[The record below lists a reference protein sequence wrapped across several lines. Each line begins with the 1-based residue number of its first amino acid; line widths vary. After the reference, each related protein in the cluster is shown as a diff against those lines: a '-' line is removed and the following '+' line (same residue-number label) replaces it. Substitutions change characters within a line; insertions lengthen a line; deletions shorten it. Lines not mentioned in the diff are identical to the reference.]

1 MLKSVLFFSATLCLA
16 ASAEAQVYTNSQYS
30 AAYQPVTG
38 GNVLTFPSTDD
49 GATLAAIGFTF
60 TFYGQ
65 PYTHVNIATNGY
77 LSFAAPCQTA
87 LQCPGFSAT
96 CTMNVCAD
104 TSADL
109 SAPAPFPDSADPNA
123 FVAAFWDDLIVEN
136 GARVVTQLN
145 GTAPNRTFVVEW
157 QGVRHYDAG
166 VRSGDTATFQIRL
179 REDGGVQIAWG
190 PHTNGTPVGEWNG
203 NIGVE
208 DPDGLHAEVPSAAC
222 ANADP
227 FLAGA
232 CPLSVLQSLTN
243 QVFEVRLVDGPEL
256 VGQIHPPP
264 GGDAGAAIRVGVSA
278 RNIGTRTTTSGFG
291 ADVYF
296 SADQVITPG
305 VDTLLGRV
313 ALPAVAAGAT
323 RTSTLST
330 RVPAMLM
337 RGVYYVGAIVDP
349 ENVVPEATKGNNTAI
364 SGPFLVGPE
373 LNGTIRGPATTG
385 PGETFD
391 ATLNI
396 QSDGSPVPSVGYQIY
411 LSVNETLDAQ
421 DILVATGTA
430 AVGGQPSAVVTVP
443 VTLALGLQPAG
454 YHLAVRFDPAN
465 AIIEIDETNNT
476 NVSPDT
482 LRVVG
487 PDIVA
492 ADLVGATSA
501 FRGLSY
507 DVTATLRNAGGARA
521 ENFYY
526 AFYFSDNQ
534 LITIT
539 DPKLGEIGPI
549 TLAGG
554 QTITVHHTFTVAST
568 IAAGNYY
575 LGIISDS
582 TSQILEE
589 VENNNIKRQTAAVV
603 VRDPA
608 PDFATTAL
616 TPAGGGAAGESLVV
630 ARTLSNVG
638 NAGGDLSYAI
648 FLSRDATI
656 DPATD
661 IALGTGQ
668 VRLGAAQ
675 DDEGVDMA
683 LVPSDTPAGNYYVGY
698 VVDPG
703 NTVAELSE
711 SNNTTASAATITIEA
726 GALKIL
732 TQSLPAATVGLP
744 YQFDIGA
751 RGGSGRYT
759 WSIQGALPAGLS
771 FDAATGRLSGNPSR
785 EGQVSL
791 VVTVTDGTLSARS
804 TFSLIVAEPTLELSI
819 ITRSIPPAFVG
830 RRFEFPLT
838 AVGGVPPYVWTAD
851 GALPSGL
858 QLTNAGVISGTP
870 PGAGLQTLTFH
881 VRDVAG
887 HMHERPITVR
897 VVASDDA
904 LHFSNDVLR
913 DGVVNKPYD
922 DSFRVMNGVSPYR
935 YALAS
940 GTVPKGLAIV
950 DDKLTGTPTVAGTYQ
965 FGVRVTD
972 NRGDTDLNR
981 FVVTI
986 EPDEGVKFVTSGLP
1000 PGVRGTPYT
1009 EGGGAIIRLK
1019 AVATGVMGT
1028 ISFRLLAG
1036 DLPPGLA
1043 LATTG
1048 ELSGTPTATGIFTFT
1063 AEAKDSAGESDLRA
1077 LAIVVD
1083 EPPAPPIPPV
1093 TDSGC
1098 GCSSTTAPRG
1108 TLALLGLA
1116 LGCGWL
1122 LRRRRALMVALGLL
1136 SMATLA
1142 APSASAQAVIPYFL
1156 SQETAPYVSRTG
1168 TVLSFASDDDD
1179 EVVLTLPFA
1188 FHFFDQNY
1196 AQLHVS
1202 TNGYV
1207 SFTELASSLGNNNF
1221 PDSATP
1227 NAVIAGFW
1235 DDLVINEVLTTLEG
1249 SAPRRVFIVQWDC
1262 SRYSDTTSQVQMQ
1275 LWLYEGAAGRFE
1287 LRYGPSMTGS
1297 PTTAFEASVGF
1308 EDAAGREGHSW
1319 LSCSP
1324 NCGDA
1329 DLASLNGAVLRALQ
1343 DGGEDVIAQSIS
1355 TPARVYPGTP
1365 ITVDASLQSL
1375 HQDPIGPLRYSIYIL
1390 PAGTTALVAPA
1401 LLQSSPVT
1409 LTPYQTLMV
1418 TESITVPVD
1427 TVPGRYVLALQAD
1440 SGAQVMEPD
1449 ENNNVIYSNAFVIGE
1464 RRPDFTVASL
1474 RAQPTTASPGD
1485 SLTVVVPLAN
1495 AGNLDGGADWE
1506 IVLSQNRVIS
1516 VDDVVVHT
1524 ASVALPLLTTRTTT
1538 ISVQIPSDLP
1548 PGPYYVG
1555 VIFDPQ
1561 DHVRELNEINNATAA
1576 RDPIA
1581 IGIGTVTVLT
1591 DSLAGGY
1598 VGVDY
1603 SAFLSAAGGDGSFQ
1617 WALDSGSLPTG
1628 MTLLPSSGELR
1639 GKPQAAGTFAITV
1652 RVTSAGH
1659 VATKA
1664 LSLDIAE
1671 LGGPLTIV
1679 TRNLLPAEVGIPYP
1693 PLEAGQDPSTAQR
1706 ILVVNAQGAATFSLS
1721 SAPPPGLSFD
1731 ADGYLHGVPLQR
1743 GVFDVNVSATDGTST
1758 ATRSISLTVVEPGR
1772 LSLVSAA
1779 LPDGVLEEEYRY
1791 QLQVLGKSDTASVTF
1806 ELGPDESLPDGLA
1819 LTTAGLIVGVPTRI
1833 GRWRFAVTAVEGPRG
1848 PAGGGASDSANFTLE
1863 VKSNIGFGITPTSLP
1878 IATVGTP
1885 YDATLEAR
1893 GGNAPFVWRLA
1904 IQGMLPRGMR
1914 FEVEDGA
1921 QGRQRMRFLGTPEV
1935 VPEGEVNTGGLVSFL
1950 VTVEDSLGRKAA
1962 QPLAIRVVTPPPPPT
1977 PDVKTGGCS
1986 CSSQESAPG
1995 SWGVCVA
2002 AALIAGVFGL
2012 RRPGRSRRRVER
2024 SDRAP
2029 QAGSARR

>member
-16 ASAEAQVYTNSQYS
+16 APAQAQVYTSSQYS
-30 AAYQPVTG
+30 AAYVPVTG
-38 GNVLTFPSTDD
+38 GTVLSFRTTDD
-49 GATLAAIGFTF
+49 SATLAAIGFTF
-60 TFYGQ
+60 NFYGQ
-65 PYTHVNIATNGY
+65 PYTHVNIGTNGF
-77 LSFAAPCQTA
+77 LAFAPPCQTS
-87 LQCPGFSAT
+87 LQCPGFAAT

-104 TSADL
+104 TSA
-109 SAPAPFPDSADPNA
+109 STAAPAPFPDAQDPNA
-123 FVAAFWDDLIVEN
+123 FVAAFWDDLVVEN
-136 GARVVTQLN
+136 GARVVTQLQ
-145 GTAPNRTFVVEW
+145 GTAPSRTFVVEW
-157 QGVRHYDAG
+157 QAVRHYDLG
-166 VRSGDTATFQIRL
+166 TRSGDTATFQVRL
-179 REDGGVQIAWG
+179 QEDGAIQVAWG
-190 PHTNGTPVGEWNG
+190 PHASGVPLGQWSG

-208 DPDGLHAEVPSAAC
+208 DPDGLQAEVPALPC

-227 FLAGA
+227 GSGA
-232 CPLSVLQSLTN
+232 CALSVLQSLTN

-256 VGQIHPPP
+256 IGQVHPPP
-264 GGDAGAAIRVGVSA
+264 GGDPGAAIRVGVSA

-291 ADVYF
+291 ANVYF
-296 SADQVITPG
+296 STDQVITPG
-305 VDTLLGRV
+305 MDTLLGRV
-313 ALPAVAAGAT
+313 SLPAVAAGAT

-330 RVPAMLM
+330 RVPALLM
-337 RGVYYVGAIVDP
+337 PGVYYVGAVVDP
-349 ENVVPEATKGNNTAI
+349 ENVVPEVSKQNNTAV

-373 LNGTIRGPATTG
+373 INGTISGPARTG

-391 ATLNI
+391 ATLSI
-396 QSDGSPVPSVGYQIY
+396 HSDGSPVSFVGYRIY
-411 LSVNETLDAQ
+411 LSVDGTLDGQ

-430 AVGGQPSAVVTVP
+430 AVGGQPTASVTIP
-443 VTLALGLQPAG
+443 VTLAANLQPAE
-454 YHLAVRFDPAN
+454 YHLAVRFDPSN
-465 AIIEIDETNNT
+465 AIVEIDETNNT
-476 NVSPDT
+476 NVSSSS

-492 ADLVGATSA
+492 ADLMGATSA

-521 ENFYY
+521 ENFFY

-534 LITIT
+534 LVTIT

-589 VENNNIKRQTAAVV
+589 VENNNIKRQTAVVV

-630 ARTLSNVG
+630 ARTLSNLG
-638 NAGGDLSYAI
+638 NATGDLSYAM
-648 FLSRDATI
+648 FLSSDATI

-661 IALGTGQ
+661 VPIGTGQ
-668 VRLGAAQ
+668 TRLGALQ

-683 LVPSDTPAGNYYVGY
+683 HIPSDTPAGNYYVGY
-698 VVDPG
+698 VVDPA
-703 NTVAELSE
+703 NAVAELSE
-711 SNNTTASAATITIEA
+711 SNNTAASAATITIEA

-732 TQSLPAATVGLP
+732 TQSLPSATVGLP
-744 YQFDIGA
+744 YQFDIAA
-751 RGGSGRYT
+751 RGGSGRYS
-759 WSIQGALPAGLS
+759 WMLQGTLPAGLS
-771 FDAATGRLSGNPSR
+771 FDDTTGRISGNPSR

-791 VVTVTDGTLSARS
+791 VVVVTDGTLSAR
-804 TFSLIVAEPTLELSI
+804 TTYSLIVAEPTLDLSI
-819 ITRSIPPAFVG
+819 ITRAIPPAFVG
-830 RRFEFPLT
+830 RRFDFPLT

-851 GALPSGL
+851 GALPTGL
-858 QLTNAGVISGTP
+858 QLTASGVISGTP
-870 PGAGLQTLTFH
+870 PTAGLQTLTFH

-897 VVASDDA
+897 VVASEDA
-904 LHFSNDVLR
+904 LRFSNDVLR

-935 YALAS
+935 YELSS
-940 GTVPKGLAIV
+940 GSVPKGLAIV

-972 NRGDTDLNR
+972 NRGDTDMNR

-986 EPDEGVKFVTSGLP
+986 EPDEGVKFVTTGLP

-1028 ISFRLLAG
+1028 ITFRVLAG
-1036 DLPPGLA
+1036 DLPPGLS
-1043 LATTG
+1043 LAATG

-1063 AEAKDSAGESDLRA
+1063 AEAKDTAGESDLRA

-1083 EPPAPPIPPV
+1083 EPPAPPTPEKM
-1093 TDSGC
+1093 DSGC
-1098 GCSSTTAPRG
+1098 GCTSTIAPRG
-1108 TLALLGLA
+1108 ELALLGLA
-1116 LGCGWL
+1116 LGGLAL
-1122 LRRRRALMVALGLL
+1122 LRRRRGLLIALGLL
-1136 SMATLA
+1136 SA
-1142 APSASAQAVIPYFL
+1142 AVGVQPSASAQTAIPYFL
-1156 SQETAPYVSRTG
+1156 MQETAPYVARTG
-1168 TVLSFASDDDD
+1168 TVLQFGSDDDD

-1196 AQLHVS
+1196 AQVHVS

-1207 SFTELASSLGNNNF
+1207 SFTELARSLGNTGF
-1221 PDSATP
+1221 PDSAMP
-1227 NAVIAGFW
+1227 NAVISGFW
-1235 DDLVINEVLTTLEG
+1235 DDLLVNEVLTTVEG
-1249 SAPRRVFIVQWDC
+1249 MAPGRVFIIQWDC
-1262 SRYSDTTSQVQMQ
+1262 SRFGDSSSQLQMQ
-1275 LWLYEGAAGRFE
+1275 LWLYEGVAGRFE
-1287 LRYGPSMTGS
+1287 LRYGPAMTGS
-1297 PTTAFEASVGF
+1297 PTTTFEASIGF
-1308 EDAAGREGHSW
+1308 EDVGGRVGNSW

-1329 DLASLNGAVLRALQ
+1329 DLAALNGAVLRALQ

-1365 ITVDASLQSL
+1365 IAVNASMQSL
-1375 HQDPIGPLRYSIYIL
+1375 HQDPIGPLRYAFYIV
-1390 PAGTTALVAPA
+1390 PAGTTMLVPPA
-1401 LLQSSPVT
+1401 LIESAPVT

-1418 TESITVPVD
+1418 TELLTVPVN
-1427 TVPGRYVLALQAD
+1427 TPPGRYVLALVAD
-1440 SGAQVMEPD
+1440 SGGQVTEPD
-1449 ENNNVIYSNAFVIGE
+1449 ESNNVIYSSVFVIGE
-1464 RRPDFTVASL
+1464 RRPDFTVPSL
-1474 RAQPTTASPGD
+1474 RAQPTTVAPGD
-1485 SLTVVVPLAN
+1485 SLTVVVPLSN
-1495 AGNLDGGADWE
+1495 AGNLDGGTDWE

-1524 ASVALPLLTTRTTT
+1524 ASVALPLLTTRTAT

-1561 DHVRELNEINNATAA
+1561 DHVPELNEINNATAA

-1581 IGIGTVTVLT
+1581 VGVGTVTVLT

-1617 WALDSGSLPTG
+1617 WSLDSGTLPTG
-1628 MTLLPSSGELR
+1628 LTLLPSSGELR
-1639 GKPQAAGTFAITV
+1639 GKPQAAGSFAITV

-1664 LSLDIAE
+1664 LSLSIAE

-1679 TRNLLPAEVGIPYP
+1679 TRNLLPAEVGVSYP
-1693 PLEAGQDPSTAQR
+1693 PLEPGQDPSTAQR
-1706 ILVVNAQGAATFSLS
+1706 ILVVNAQGTATFSLS
-1721 SAPPPGLSFD
+1721 SAPPPGLSFE

-1743 GVFDVNVSATDGTST
+1743 GVFDVNVSVTDGTST
-1758 ATRSISLTVVEPGR
+1758 ATRSIALTVVEPGR

-1791 QLQVLGKSDTASVTF
+1791 QLQVLGKSDTASVSF
-1806 ELGPDESLPDGLA
+1806 ELGPDEALPDGLA
-1819 LTTAGLIVGVPTRI
+1819 LTTSGLIVGVPTRI

-1863 VKSNIGFGITPTSLP
+1863 VKSNVGFGITPTSLP

-1950 VTVEDSLGRKAA
+1950 VTVEDSLGRKAS
-1962 QPLAIRVVTPPPPPT
+1962 QPLAIRVVTPPPPPL
-1977 PDVKTGGCS
+1977 PEVKTGGCS

-1995 SWGVCVA
+1995 SVGLGFA
-2002 AALIAGVFGL
+2002 AALIAGVLSL
-2012 RRPGRSRRRVER
+2012 RRPGRTRRR
-2024 SDRAP
+2024 
-2029 QAGSARR
+2029 

>member
-16 ASAEAQVYTNSQYS
+16 APAQAQVYTSSQYS
-30 AAYQPVTG
+30 AAYVPVTG
-38 GNVLTFPSTDD
+38 GNALTFASTDD
-49 GATLAAIGFTF
+49 AATLAAIGFTF

-65 PYTHVNIATNGY
+65 PYTHVNIGTNGF
-77 LSFAAPCQTA
+77 LAFAKPCQTTP
-87 LQCPGFSAT
+87 QCPGFSAT

-104 TSADL
+104 TAASTA
-109 SAPAPFPDSADPNA
+109 APAPFPDIGDPNA
-123 FVAAFWDDLIVEN
+123 FVAAFWDDLLIAS
-136 GARVVTQLN
+136 GAQVVTQLQ

-157 QGVRHYDAG
+157 KAARHYMGNSAE
-166 VRSGDTATFQIRL
+166 SATFQVRL
-179 REDGGVQIAWG
+179 QESGAVQIAWG
-190 PHTNGTPVGEWNG
+190 PIVAANPPGDWSG

-208 DPDGLHAEVPSAAC
+208 DPDGLQAEVPSVAC

-227 FLAGA
+227 FNGA
-232 CPLSVLQSLTN
+232 CGLAVLQSLTN

-256 VGQIHPPP
+256 IGQVHPPP
-264 GGDAGAAIRVGVSA
+264 GGDPGAAIRVGVSA

-291 ADVYF
+291 ANVYF

-305 VDTLLGRV
+305 MDTLLGRV
-313 ALPAVAAGAT
+313 SLSAVAAGAT

-337 RGVYYVGAIVDP
+337 PGVYYVGAIVDP
-349 ENVVPEATKGNNTAI
+349 ENVVPEVSKQNNTAV

-373 LNGTIRGPATTG
+373 INGTISGPARSG

-411 LSVNETLDAQ
+411 LSVDETLDGQ
-421 DILVATGTA
+421 DILVATGSA
-430 AVGGQPSAVVTVP
+430 AVGGQPSAVVNVP
-443 VTLALGLQPAG
+443 VTLALGLQPAS

-465 AIIEIDETNNT
+465 TIGEIDETNNT
-476 NVSPDT
+476 NVSSGS

-492 ADLVGATSA
+492 ADLLGATSA

-608 PDFATTAL
+608 PDFATSSL

-630 ARTLSNVG
+630 ARTLSNLG
-638 NAGGDLSYAI
+638 NAGGDLSYEI
-648 FLSRDATI
+648 FLSHDATI

-683 LVPSDTPAGNYYVGY
+683 LIPSDTPAGNYYLGY
-698 VVDPG
+698 VVDPD

-711 SNNTTASAATITIEA
+711 SNNTAASAATITIEA

-732 TQSLPAATVGLP
+732 TQSLPSATVGLP

-759 WSIQGALPAGLS
+759 WSLQGTLPAGLS

-791 VVTVTDGTLSARS
+791 LVSVTDGTLSARS

-935 YALAS
+935 YELAN

-972 NRGDTDLNR
+972 NRGDTDMNR

-1036 DLPPGLA
+1036 DLPPGLT

-1083 EPPAPPIPPV
+1083 EPPPPPIPPV

-1098 GCSSTTAPRG
+1098 GCTSTTAPRG

-1116 LGCGWL
+1116 LGFGWL
-1122 LRRRRALMVALGLL
+1122 LRRRRALLVGLGLL
-1136 SMATLA
+1136 SLAAFA
-1142 APSASAQAVIPYFL
+1142 APSASAQPVIPYFL
-1156 SQETAPYVSRTG
+1156 SQETAPYVTRTG
-1168 TVLSFASDDDD
+1168 TVLSFVSDDDD

-1196 AQLHVS
+1196 SQLHVS

-1207 SFTELASSLGNNNF
+1207 SFTESARSLGNTNF
-1221 PDSATP
+1221 PDSAMP
-1227 NAVIAGFW
+1227 NAVISGFW
-1235 DDLVINEVLTTLEG
+1235 DDLLVNEVLTTVEG
-1249 SAPRRVFIVQWDC
+1249 SAPNRVFIVQWDC
-1262 SRYSDTTSQVQMQ
+1262 SRLGSTGSQVLMQ

-1297 PTTAFEASVGF
+1297 FAASVGF
-1308 EDAAGREGHSW
+1308 EDAGGRQGHSW
-1319 LSCSP
+1319 LSCSA
-1324 NCGDA
+1324 NCTAA
-1329 DLASLNGAVLRALQ
+1329 DLASLNGVLLRALQ

-1365 ITVDASLQSL
+1365 ITVNASLQSL
-1375 HQDPIGPLRYSIYIL
+1375 HQDPIGPLRYSLFIL

-1401 LLQSSPVT
+1401 LLDSSPVT
-1409 LTPYQTLMV
+1409 LTPYQTLLV

-1427 TVPGRYVLALQAD
+1427 TLPGRYVLALQAD

-1485 SLTVVVPLAN
+1485 SITVVVPLAN

-1524 ASVALPLLTTRTTT
+1524 ASVALPLLTTRTAT

-1561 DHVRELNEINNATAA
+1561 DHVRELSEINNATAA

-1581 IGIGTVTVLT
+1581 IGVGTVTVLT

-1617 WALDSGSLPTG
+1617 WALDSGTLPTG

-1671 LGGPLTIV
+1671 LGGALTIV

-1706 ILVVNAQGAATFSLS
+1706 ILVVNAQGTATFSLS

-1743 GVFDVNVSATDGTST
+1743 GVFDVNVTATDGTST
-1758 ATRSISLTVVEPGR
+1758 ATRSIALTVVEPGR

-1791 QLQVLGKSDTASVTF
+1791 QLQVLGKSETASVSF
-1806 ELGPDESLPDGLA
+1806 ELGPDASLPDGLA
-1819 LTTAGLIVGVPTRI
+1819 LTTSGLIVGVPTRI

-1863 VKSNIGFGITPTSLP
+1863 VKSNVGFGITPTSLP

-1950 VTVEDSLGRKAA
+1950 VTVEDSLGRKAS

-1995 SWGVCVA
+1995 SSGVCVA
-2002 AALIAGVFGL
+2002 AALIAGVWTL
-2012 RRPGRSRRRVER
+2012 RRPGRSRRREQR
-2024 SDRAP
+2024 SDRA
-2029 QAGSARR
+2029 GSSRR